1 MSSIIEVVALALQRK
16 VDNRY
21 MIARRG
27 PGGSG
32 SGFWEFP
39 GGKIE
44 TGETQPQA
52 LVREIF
58 EEFSFQL
65 ETKDLQFIDHNIHEY
80 SAKKI
85 SLYLWTCQLTTI
97 PNMKLV
103 DHDDIAWCSP
113 SEMQAYNISPGD
125 VYFIS
130 KLIS

>member
-32 SGFWEFP
+32 AGFWEFP

-52 LVREIF
+52 LIREIF
-58 EEFSFQL
+58 EEFSFLL
-65 ETKDLQFIDHNIHEY
+65 ETKDLQFIDQNIHEY
-80 SAKKI
+80 SGKKI
-85 SLYLWTCQLTTI
+85 SLYLWTCQLMTI

-103 DHDDIAWCSP
+103 DHDDIAWCNP
-113 SEMQAYNISPGD
+113 NEMRDYNISLGD